1 MSFDNFVQIAVTV
14 KSLTDAFM
22 RIDKEGRGYATIGYE
37 QVGTILHFIPLWLQ
51 LSLFVVDLLTW
62 FCHFYPTLPIVLGA
76 RCYQPVD
83 AFPIEN
89 RRSKVG

>member
-37 QVGTILHFIPLWLQ
+37 QVTYYSALNSSFLNWLC
-51 LSLFVVDLLTW
+51 LMFSVYFYTYTLFFFL
-62 FCHFYPTLPIVLGA
+62 FF
-76 RCYQPVD
+76 
-83 AFPIEN
+83 
-89 RRSKVG
+89 S